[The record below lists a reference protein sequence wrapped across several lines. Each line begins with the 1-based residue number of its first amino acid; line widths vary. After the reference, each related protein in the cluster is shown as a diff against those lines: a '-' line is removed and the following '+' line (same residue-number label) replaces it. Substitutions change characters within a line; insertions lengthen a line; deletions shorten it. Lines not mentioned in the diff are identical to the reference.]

1 MHEFSIVEGVVAGVS
16 ARLRQEGICR
26 AQAIYFRR
34 NSTFSE
40 DTLRMAFASCAA
52 GTPLEGAEVVVETR
66 SITFRCPCGH
76 AQPIAADDLQGH
88 MAVCPACGA
97 VQEID
102 EAHDLVVT
110 RVVVQEP
117 PPLSARAM

>member
-1 MHEFSIVEGVVAGVS
+1 MHEFSVVEEVVAGVT
-16 ARLRQEGICR
+16 ARLRQEGVCR

-40 DTLRMAFASCAA
+40 EALRLAFASCAA
-52 GTPLEGAEVVVETR
+52 GTPLEDAEVVVETC
-66 SITFRCPCGH
+66 SVTFRCPCGYT
-76 AQPIAADDLQGH
+76 QPIAADDLQGH
-88 MAVCPACGA
+88 MAICPACGA

-102 EAHDLVVT
+102 EAHDLLVT

-117 PPLSARAM
+117 PPLSARAR